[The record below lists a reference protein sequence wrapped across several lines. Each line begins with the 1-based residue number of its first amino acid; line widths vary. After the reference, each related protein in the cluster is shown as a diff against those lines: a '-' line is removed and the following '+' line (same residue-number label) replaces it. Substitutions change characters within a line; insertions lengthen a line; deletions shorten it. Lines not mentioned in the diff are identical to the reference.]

1 MAHSQQGV
9 RQVLCLR
16 EISDGPLKI
25 LWLTEPCHTLL
36 MKHLIILG
44 SMTNVHD
51 TRASFSVS
59 QQASC
64 PFWSLPPLVFKN
76 SLLLRPAHMRYKKNQ
91 PSMTSPFAKCW
102 GQTATKRSL
111 EKYSGVAST
120 SGWFLMV
127 PFWTDFQACNMAD
140 HLFGPLLFQH
150 QGSTFRENGFM
161 GGTTVF
167 SC

>member
-1 MAHSQQGV
+1 MAHNPVTDRVVPYTSNETFKHPGKHDKCSWHQCKFFCFTITFLPFLVSPSSCFQEQSALETNSQV
-9 RQVLCLR
+9 
-16 EISDGPLKI
+16 
-25 LWLTEPCHTLL
+25 
-36 MKHLIILG
+36 
-44 SMTNVHD
+44 N
-51 TRASFSVS
+51 
-59 QQASC
+59 
-64 PFWSLPPLVFKN
+64 
-76 SLLLRPAHMRYKKNQ
+76 MRYKKNQ

-111 EKYSGVAST
+111 EKYSGVTST

-150 QGSTFRENGFM
+150 QSSSFREHGFR
-161 GGTTVF
+161 GGNNSPQPLQVVF